1 MFRHALAALAAITV
15 LPATASADRWENQV
29 RVQMVGAVVGAAA
42 NGFTLSEQ
50 IQMGSLRQGQQ
61 TTYRVDFA
69 RNRDYALVALCD
81 ADCRDIDL
89 VLVEPDGRE
98 SAADRDFTDRAV
110 IRVPAS
116 HKGEHYLRVTMP
128 SCSVNPCRFG
138 IGVFT
143 R

>member
-1 MFRHALAALAAITV
+1 MFRHCLFAAAAIAV
-15 LPATASADRWENQV
+15 LPATARADRWDTQV
-29 RVQMVGAVVGAAA
+29 RAQMVGAVVGAAA
-42 NGFTLSEQ
+42 NGFTLREQ
-50 IQMGSLRQGQQ
+50 VQMGSLRQGQQ

-69 RNRDYALVALCD
+69 QNREYALVALCD

-89 VLVEPDGRE
+89 VLLEPDGRE
-98 SAADRDFTDRAV
+98 MVADRDLTDQAV
-110 IRVPAS
+110 IRVPSS

-128 SCSVNPCRFG
+128 ACSVNPCRFG